1 MRRPLNTVWKIPKHL
16 TSHTR
21 AYAYF
26 SNILFNL
33 DNIFSFVRSATMHY
47 VRLSFS
53 VLLDAWGPEE
63 QRLCGDQETKLACF
77 QS

>member
-33 DNIFSFVRSATMHY
+33 CKNKDFPV
-47 VRLSFS
+47 
-53 VLLDAWGPEE
+53 
-63 QRLCGDQETKLACF
+63 
-77 QS
+77 